1 MLRISQFAIRSAGP
15 ALRSA
20 TECRI
25 VTRNSSTKLH
35 RPPPH
40 SSHSSS
46 IPPLPPRP
54 STGHTRAENR
64 KQALRLLLI
73 ISASVSLGS
82 ILAQLSQW
90 DLTKRAA
97 KVLSEKGL
105 ESSTSPLGTL
115 DAPVYA
121 DNQTAAKAYADIT
134 ELLGADNVSATSDE
148 ITSHTDS
155 AWISHHAEKDQ
166 RPGLVVFPK
175 TTEQVSGIM
184 KICHKYRVP
193 IVPFSGGTSL
203 EGHFI
208 QTRNGITIDFRN
220 MGEIIQLHQD
230 DLDVVVQPAVGWERL
245 NEYLEPYGLFF
256 PPDPGPGAEIGGM
269 IGTGCSG
276 TNAARYGT
284 MREWVLSLTV
294 VLADGTIVHTR
305 QRPRKSSAGYNLT
318 NLVIGSEGT
327 LGIVT
332 EATLKLAVL
341 PQETSVAV
349 ATFLSVKEATQAVQE
364 IVRKGIP
371 VSAVELLDKEMM
383 KCINAAGQTSR
394 DWREEPTLFF
404 KFGGT
409 PNGVK
414 EQIKE
419 TRSLV
424 KQFGSKSFEFA
435 KSKDER
441 EELWEARKEA
451 LWSTL
456 AMGGDDYSCWTT
468 DVAVPVS
475 RLSEVVSETRND
487 MDRSAI
493 VGTIVGHV
501 GDGNFHA
508 FILYNDT
515 NKRIAEGVVHR
526 LVERAI
532 AMEGTCTGEHGVGMV
547 KRPYLETEL
556 GIEAVDMMRR
566 VKMALDPL
574 RLLNADKVINVDPS
588 VRLKKLDIESV
599 KSSRSE

>member
-1 MLRISQFAIRSAGP
+1 M
-15 ALRSA
+15 
-20 TECRI
+20 
-25 VTRNSSTKLH
+25 STKIH
-35 RPPPH
+35 RPPPD

-46 IPPLPPRP
+46 IPPIPPRP
-54 STGHTRAENR
+54 STGYTRAENR
-64 KQALRLLLI
+64 KQALRLILI

-82 ILAQLSQW
+82 IIAQWTQW

-105 ESSTSPLGTL
+105 ESSTSPLATL
-115 DAPVYA
+115 DPPLYA
-121 DNQTAAKAYADIT
+121 DNKTTAKAYAEIVQ
-134 ELLGADNVSATSDE
+134 LLGEENVSAARDDIS
-148 ITSHTDS
+148 SHADS
-155 AWISHHAEKDQ
+155 AWLSHHADKDQ
-166 RPGLVVFPK
+166 RPSLVVFPK

-208 QTRNGITIDFRN
+208 QTRRGVTIDFRN
-220 MGEIIQLHQD
+220 MAEIIQLHQE
-230 DLDVVVQPAVGWERL
+230 DLDIVVQPAVGWEQL

-284 MREWVLSLTV
+284 MRDWVLSLTV
-294 VLADGTIVHTR
+294 VLADGTIVKTR

-318 NLVIGSEGT
+318 NLIIGSEGT

-332 EATLKLAVL
+332 EAVLRLAVL

-349 ATFLSVKEATQAVQE
+349 ATFSSVQDATKAVQE
-364 IVRKGIP
+364 IVRKGIS

-383 KCINAAGQTSR
+383 KCINAAGETSR
-394 DWREEPTLFF
+394 EWREEPTLFF

-414 EQIKE
+414 DQIKE
-419 TRSLV
+419 TRQLV
-424 KQFGSKSFEFA
+424 KQFGSKSFQFA
-435 KSKDER
+435 KSADER
-441 EELWEARKEA
+441 QELWEARKEA

-456 AMGGDDYSCWTT
+456 AMGGDNYSCWTT

-475 RLSEVVSETRND
+475 RLSEVVSETRDD
-487 MDRSAI
+487 MDRSGI
-493 VGTIVGHV
+493 NGTIVGHV

-508 FILYNDT
+508 FILYNDA
-515 NKRIAEGVVHR
+515 NKRTAEGVVHR

-532 AMEGTCTGEHGVGMV
+532 SMEGTCTGEHGVGMV

-556 GIEAVDMMRR
+556 GTEAVDMMRR
-566 VKMALDPL
+566 IKMALDPL
-574 RLLNADKVINVDPS
+574 GLLNADKVINVDPS
-588 VRLKKLDIESV
+588 VTLKKLDVESV